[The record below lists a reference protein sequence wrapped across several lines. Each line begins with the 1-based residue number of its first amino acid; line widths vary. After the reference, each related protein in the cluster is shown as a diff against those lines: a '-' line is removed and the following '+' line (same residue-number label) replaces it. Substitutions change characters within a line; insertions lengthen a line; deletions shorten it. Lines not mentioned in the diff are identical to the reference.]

1 MAAAATAEHRPSEGT
16 RGSRPTSCRSESE
29 AASHAIAP
37 GGGVGRQPAR
47 PRNAAIMSPLGM
59 RAMRQAR
66 AHPPSFLSGLSKAP
80 SPPSLSHITCTA

>member
-16 RGSRPTSCRSESE
+16 RGSRPTSCSSESE

-47 PRNAAIMSPLGM
+47 LKAGLFCPCLRLFLFARLVHVRSGHVVPPRP
-59 RAMRQAR
+59 R
-66 AHPPSFLSGLSKAP
+66 
-80 SPPSLSHITCTA
+80 